1 MNTTLDPDATTER
14 ANEILHAFQRQI
26 YIRIDRMFTVLLL
39 LQWAAAVGLA
49 LWLAPRTWSG
59 AASSVHPHVWLAVIF
74 GGAIC
79 SLPIV
84 LVWWRPGTVA
94 TRHLIALAQVVF
106 SSLLIHITGGRI
118 ETHFHVFGS
127 LAFLAAYRDWRVLVT
142 PTVVVAVDHF
152 LRGTFWPETVF
163 GISASDPWRWVEHAA
178 WVLFEDLFLIVNI
191 CQSTTEM
198 RNVALQTA
206 RLEKKH
212 TELESYAERL
222 ALAMEMERAVTEG
235 ALDAIMRIDRQ
246 GRITLWNPQ
255 AERIFGWR
263 AGEAVG
269 QSVDELIFPER
280 IRTVHLAWSRGDLQA
295 GEGQAIDRRVELE
308 AVHRDGHNFPIELAI
323 TPVHQGA
330 DLAFCAFATDIS
342 ARKKNEQELHLA
354 IEQAEAASRVKSM
367 FLANMSHEL
376 RTPLNAIIGYSEL
389 LEELAARD
397 GRPGALPDLAKIN
410 MAGKHLLTLIN
421 DILDISKIEAGR
433 MELAT
438 EFIALPDLIEQ
449 LRTTVEP
456 LAAKN
461 ANTFE
466 IKGEGTHVAL
476 FNDITRLRQCLLNL
490 LSNANKFTSEGKI
503 RLSVSAETESGRDWV
518 CFTVSDTGIGMTPE
532 QTQKL
537 FQAFTQ
543 ADASTTRKYGG
554 TGLGLAITRKLAR
567 KMGGDLTVASTI
579 GLGSTFTLRVP
590 VMVGDPYLATTAGGR
605 HEFEPDLVRR
615 DRHSGAHGVITAA
628 AVFRRRMDIMRT
640 SGVSDRR
647 AKTAP
652 DRRRGPRRAKPT
664 TLRTPDPEVTKS
676 HRPPMAGTSASC

>member
-1 MNTTLDPDATTER
+1 VNTTLDPDVTTER
-14 ANEILHAFQRQI
+14 ANEILHDFQRQI
-26 YIRIDRMFTVLLL
+26 YIRIDRMFTILLL

-49 LWLAPRTWSG
+49 LWIAPRTWSG
-59 AASSVHPHVWLAVIF
+59 AASSVHPHVWLAVTF
-74 GGAIC
+74 GGALC

-84 LVWWRPGTVA
+84 LVWWRPGTVT

-106 SSLLIHITGGRI
+106 SSLLIHISGGRI

-152 LRGTFWPETVF
+152 LRGTFWPGTVF
-163 GISASDPWRWVEHAA
+163 GISTSDPWRWVEHAA

-198 RNVALQTA
+198 RNVALQAA
-206 RLEKKH
+206 RLEKEH

-255 AERIFGWR
+255 AKRIFGWS

-280 IRTVHLAWSRGDLQA
+280 VRAVHLAWSRGYQQA
-295 GEGQAIDRRVELE
+295 GPGQAIDRRVELE

-342 ARKKNEQELHLA
+342 ARKKNEQQLHLA

-389 LEELAARD
+389 LEELAARE

-461 ANTFE
+461 SNRFE
-466 IKGEGTHVAL
+466 IKGEGTAVSL

-490 LSNANKFTSEGKI
+490 LSNANKFTREGRV
-503 RLSVSAETESGRDWV
+503 RLSVSAETEGGRDWV
-518 CFTVSDTGIGMTPE
+518 SFTVSDTGIGMTPE

-567 KMGGDLTVASTI
+567 KMGGDVTVASTI
-579 GLGSTFTLRVP
+579 GQGSTFTLRVP
-590 VMVGDPYLATTAGGR
+590 AMVADPCLATTA
-605 HEFEPDLVRR
+605 EDDTNSSPISF
-615 DRHSGAHGVITAA
+615 GAI
-628 AVFRRRMDIMRT
+628 
-640 SGVSDRR
+640 
-647 AKTAP
+647 
-652 DRRRGPRRAKPT
+652 
-664 TLRTPDPEVTKS
+664 
-676 HRPPMAGTSASC
+676 GTSMHTRTGGLRVESATAYTPRGAD

>member
-1 MNTTLDPDATTER
+1 VNTTLEPDATTER

-39 LQWAAAVGLA
+39 LQWATAIGLA

-59 AASSVHPHVWLAVIF
+59 AASSVHPHVWLAIIF
-74 GGAIC
+74 GGALC

-84 LVWWRPGTVA
+84 LVWCRPGTVA

-142 PTVVVAVDHF
+142 PTVVVAIDHF
-152 LRGTFWPETVF
+152 LRGAFWPETVF
-163 GISASDPWRWVEHAA
+163 GISANDPWRWVEHAA

-191 CQSTTEM
+191 CQSTAEM

-222 ALAMEMERAVTEG
+222 SLAMEMERAVTEG

-269 QSVDELIFPER
+269 RSVDELIFPDN
-280 IRTVHLAWSRGDLQA
+280 IRTVHLAWSRGYLQA

-308 AVHRDGHNFPIELAI
+308 AVHRDGHSFPIELAI
-323 TPVHQGA
+323 TPVHHGA

-342 ARKKNEQELHLA
+342 ARRKYEQELHLA
-354 IEQAEAASRVKSM
+354 IDQAEAASRVKSM

-389 LEELAARD
+389 LEELAARE

-410 MAGKHLLTLIN
+410 MAGKHLLTLIS

-466 IKGEGTHVAL
+466 IKGERTPVSL

-490 LSNANKFTSEGKI
+490 LSSANKFTSKGKI

-579 GLGSTFTLRVP
+579 GKGSTFTLRVP
-590 VMVGDPYLATTAGGR
+590 VMVGDPCLATTAEDDTNSSPISFVEIGTPT
-605 HEFEPDLVRR
+605 H
-615 DRHSGAHGVITAA
+615 TA
-628 AVFRRRMDIMRT
+628 
-640 SGVSDRR
+640 
-647 AKTAP
+647 
-652 DRRRGPRRAKPT
+652 
-664 TLRTPDPEVTKS
+664 
-676 HRPPMAGTSASC
+676 

>member
-1 MNTTLDPDATTER
+1 VNLTLDPDATTER

-59 AASSVHPHVWLAVIF
+59 ASSSVHPHVWLAAIF
-74 GGAIC
+74 GGALC

-84 LVWWRPGTVA
+84 LVWCRPGTVA

-127 LAFLAAYRDWRVLVT
+127 LAFLAAYRDWRVLLT

-163 GISASDPWRWVEHAA
+163 GIAASDPWRWVEHAA

-191 CQSTTEM
+191 CQSTAEM
-198 RNVALQTA
+198 RKVALQTA

-235 ALDAIMRIDRQ
+235 ALDAIMRIDRH

-280 IRTVHLAWSRGDLQA
+280 IRTVHLGWSRGDLQA
-295 GEGQAIDRRVELE
+295 GQRQAIDRRVELE

-323 TPVHQGA
+323 TPVHHGA

-433 MELAT
+433 MELAA

-449 LRTTVEP
+449 LRSTVEP

-466 IKGEGTHVAL
+466 IKGEGNPVAL

-490 LSNANKFTSEGKI
+490 LSNANKFTSEGKV
-503 RLSVSAETESGRDWV
+503 RLSVSVETESGRDWV
-518 CFTVSDTGIGMTPE
+518 CFIVSDTGIGLTPE

-554 TGLGLAITRKLAR
+554 TGLGLAISRKLAR
-567 KMGGDLTVASTI
+567 KMGGDLTVASTV
-579 GLGSTFTLRVP
+579 GQGSTFTLRVP
-590 VMVGDPYLATTAGGR
+590 VTVVDPCLATTTEDDTNSSPISFVAIGTK
-605 HEFEPDLVRR
+605 
-615 DRHSGAHGVITAA
+615 AHTA
-628 AVFRRRMDIMRT
+628 
-640 SGVSDRR
+640 
-647 AKTAP
+647 
-652 DRRRGPRRAKPT
+652 
-664 TLRTPDPEVTKS
+664 
-676 HRPPMAGTSASC
+676 

>member
-1 MNTTLDPDATTER
+1 VNTTLDPDVTTER
-14 ANEILHAFQRQI
+14 ANEILHDFQRQI

-49 LWLAPRTWSG
+49 LWIAPRTWSG
-59 AASSVHPHVWLAVIF
+59 AASSVHPHVWLAVTF
-74 GGAIC
+74 GGALC

-84 LVWWRPGTVA
+84 LVWWRPGTVT

-106 SSLLIHITGGRI
+106 SSLLIHISGGRI

-152 LRGTFWPETVF
+152 LRGTFWPGTVF
-163 GISASDPWRWVEHAA
+163 GISTSDPWRWVEHAA

-198 RNVALQTA
+198 RNVALQAA
-206 RLEKKH
+206 RLEKEH

-255 AERIFGWR
+255 AKRIFGWS

-280 IRTVHLAWSRGDLQA
+280 VRAVHLAWSRGYQQA
-295 GEGQAIDRRVELE
+295 GPGQAIDRRVELE

-342 ARKKNEQELHLA
+342 ARKKNEQQLHLA

-389 LEELAARD
+389 LEELAARE

-461 ANTFE
+461 SNRFE
-466 IKGEGTHVAL
+466 IKGEGTAVSL

-490 LSNANKFTSEGKI
+490 LSNANKFTREGRV
-503 RLSVSAETESGRDWV
+503 RLSVSAETEGGRDWV
-518 CFTVSDTGIGMTPE
+518 SFTVSDTGIGMTPE

-567 KMGGDLTVASTI
+567 KMGGDVTVASTI
-579 GLGSTFTLRVP
+579 GQGSTFTLRVP
-590 VMVGDPYLATTAGGR
+590 AMVADPCLATTAEDDTNSSPISFGAIGTSMHTRTGGR
-605 HEFEPDLVRR
+605 RVESATAYTPR
-615 DRHSGAHGVITAA
+615 GA
-628 AVFRRRMDIMRT
+628 D
-640 SGVSDRR
+640 
-647 AKTAP
+647 
-652 DRRRGPRRAKPT
+652 
-664 TLRTPDPEVTKS
+664 
-676 HRPPMAGTSASC
+676 

>member
-1 MNTTLDPDATTER
+1 VNTTLDPDVTTER
-14 ANEILHAFQRQI
+14 ANEILHDFQRQI

-49 LWLAPRTWSG
+49 LWIAPRTWSG
-59 AASSVHPHVWLAVIF
+59 AASSVHPHVWLAVTF
-74 GGAIC
+74 GGALC

-84 LVWWRPGTVA
+84 LVWWRPGTVT

-106 SSLLIHITGGRI
+106 SSLLIHISGGRI

-152 LRGTFWPETVF
+152 LRGTFWPGTVF
-163 GISASDPWRWVEHAA
+163 GISTSDPWRWVEHAA

-198 RNVALQTA
+198 RNVALQAA
-206 RLEKKH
+206 RLEKEH

-255 AERIFGWR
+255 AKRIFGWS

-280 IRTVHLAWSRGDLQA
+280 VRAVHLAWSRGYQQA
-295 GEGQAIDRRVELE
+295 GPGQAIDRRVELE

-342 ARKKNEQELHLA
+342 ARKKNEQQLHLA

-389 LEELAARD
+389 LEELAARE

-461 ANTFE
+461 SNRFE
-466 IKGEGTHVAL
+466 IKGEGTAVSL

-490 LSNANKFTSEGKI
+490 LSNANKFTREGRV
-503 RLSVSAETESGRDWV
+503 RLSVSAETEGGRDWV
-518 CFTVSDTGIGMTPE
+518 SFTVSDTGIGMTPE

-567 KMGGDLTVASTI
+567 KMGGDVTVASTI
-579 GLGSTFTLRVP
+579 CQGSTFTLRVP
-590 VMVGDPYLATTAGGR
+590 AMVADPCLATTA
-605 HEFEPDLVRR
+605 EDDTNSSPISF
-615 DRHSGAHGVITAA
+615 GAI
-628 AVFRRRMDIMRT
+628 
-640 SGVSDRR
+640 
-647 AKTAP
+647 
-652 DRRRGPRRAKPT
+652 
-664 TLRTPDPEVTKS
+664 
-676 HRPPMAGTSASC
+676 GTSMHTRTGGLRVESATAYTPRGAD

>member
-1 MNTTLDPDATTER
+1 
-14 ANEILHAFQRQI
+14 
-26 YIRIDRMFTVLLL
+26 
-39 LQWAAAVGLA
+39 
-49 LWLAPRTWSG
+49 
-59 AASSVHPHVWLAVIF
+59 
-74 GGAIC
+74 
-79 SLPIV
+79 
-84 LVWWRPGTVA
+84 
-94 TRHLIALAQVVF
+94 
-106 SSLLIHITGGRI
+106 
-118 ETHFHVFGS
+118 
-127 LAFLAAYRDWRVLVT
+127 
-142 PTVVVAVDHF
+142 
-152 LRGTFWPETVF
+152 
-163 GISASDPWRWVEHAA
+163 
-178 WVLFEDLFLIVNI
+178 
-191 CQSTTEM
+191 
-198 RNVALQTA
+198 
-206 RLEKKH
+206 
-212 TELESYAERL
+212 
-222 ALAMEMERAVTEG
+222 
-235 ALDAIMRIDRQ
+235 
-246 GRITLWNPQ
+246 
-255 AERIFGWR
+255 
-263 AGEAVG
+263 
-269 QSVDELIFPER
+269 LIFPER
-280 IRTVHLAWSRGDLQA
+280 IRTVHLGWSRGCLQA
-295 GEGQAIDRRVELE
+295 GQGQAIDRRVELE
-308 AVHRDGHNFPIELAI
+308 AVHRDGHTFPIELAI

-354 IEQAEAASRVKSM
+354 IEQAEEASRVKSM

-466 IKGEGTHVAL
+466 IKGEGTAVSL

-490 LSNANKFTSEGKI
+490 LSNAHKFTSEGKV

-518 CFTVSDTGIGMTPE
+518 CFAVSDTGIGMTPE

-579 GLGSTFTLRVP
+579 GQGSTFTLRVP
-590 VMVGDPYLATTAGGR
+590 VMVGDPCLA
-605 HEFEPDLVRR
+605 
-615 DRHSGAHGVITAA
+615 ITAA
-628 AVFRRRMDIMRT
+628 DDTNSGPISFVDIGT
-640 SGVSDRR
+640 PTH
-647 AKTAP
+647 TA
-652 DRRRGPRRAKPT
+652 
-664 TLRTPDPEVTKS
+664 
-676 HRPPMAGTSASC
+676 